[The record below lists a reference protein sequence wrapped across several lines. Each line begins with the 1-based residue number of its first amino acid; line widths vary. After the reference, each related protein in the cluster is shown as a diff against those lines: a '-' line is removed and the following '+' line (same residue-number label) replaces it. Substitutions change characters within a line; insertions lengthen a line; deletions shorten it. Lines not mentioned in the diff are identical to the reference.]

1 MKHEAGAAH
10 TFSLREEIKYRFLYF
25 ANAYP
30 AIFIPIARTRYRHLT
45 DFLVDRDTDLVIEAF
60 GRSGTT
66 FANFAF
72 LSAQDRPGKDR
83 PVKTVHHTHAAAQII
98 TAVRMKVPTMV
109 IVRPPLE
116 SALSHMARHQ
126 IPARPA
132 LVAWIRYHRRILPYL
147 DRLVV
152 TTFDDMTRDFG
163 AVIERINQT
172 FGTSFRVW
180 QHTKE
185 NEEQIF
191 EQIRKRNRS
200 RFGEA
205 PTPTRLR
212 ALALP
217 TPERDALKE
226 KFRVQLQDPKLAAL
240 REQAQSLY
248 AQVTALDGSGP
259 SHAVEPADPAAQ
271 LDRAAV
277 S

>member
-1 MKHEAGAAH
+1 VTSPAENVVTAV
-10 TFSLREEIKYRFLYF
+10 SRREEIKYRFLYLL
-25 ANAYP
+25 NAYP
-30 AIFIPIARTRYRHLT
+30 SVYMPIARLKYRRLN
-45 DFLVDRDTDLVIEAF
+45 DLLVDRDTNLVIEAF

-72 LSAQDRPGKDR
+72 LSAQDC
-83 PVKTVHHTHAAAQII
+83 PVKTVHHTHAAAQVI
-98 TAVRMKVPTMV
+98 TAARMKIPTMV
-109 IVRPPLE
+109 IVRPPLD

-147 DRLVV
+147 DRFVV
-152 TTFDDMTRDFG
+152 TTFDGMTRNFS

-185 NEEQIF
+185 NEENVF
-191 EQIRKRNRS
+191 EQIRKRNRF

-205 PTPTRLR
+205 PTPARLR

-217 TPERDALKE
+217 TPQRESLKE
-226 KFRVQLQDPKLAAL
+226 KFRVQLLAPDLAPL
-240 REQAQSLY
+240 RERAESLY
-248 AQVTALDGSGP
+248 SQVTAGCEFP
-259 SHAVEPADPAAQ
+259 
-271 LDRAAV
+271 
-277 S
+277 